1 MKHVLSTAVLAVSIT
16 LALAACGNKSAEP
29 AKDAAAPASK
39 ADAHAEEAEQALT
52 GKLNSYIDC
61 YNDVDSGIHQGI
73 GYYTSW
79 MKDPKAGPTGRE
91 ERPIGPPDLDADD
104 LKTCDAAIPTAIAA
118 APALPE
124 LDKAA
129 KAYLDSLHTLQPL
142 THAAYDYYKREDF
155 EDDGYA
161 RGKAMHAPLMD
172 ALAAFVQASGVFST
186 ALEAENDRAQQAQLQ
201 ALEKQEG
208 RTRTYYRLA
217 IMMEAKSL
225 MDLMAED
232 DFDVVQGR
240 ARLDAFNT
248 IADEAHAKVAD
259 QEPGKMD
266 WNSFETAAENFR
278 REGKERIKR
287 VAEKTAYT
295 DFEQRMLDSPSHAP
309 QGSAGRLLNEYNSL
323 VFQSNRQ

>member
-1 MKHVLSTAVLAVSIT
+1 
-16 LALAACGNKSAEP
+16 
-29 AKDAAAPASK
+29 
-39 ADAHAEEAEQALT
+39 
-52 GKLNSYIDC
+52 
-61 YNDVDSGIHQGI
+61 
-73 GYYTSW
+73 

-91 ERPIGPPDLDADD
+91 ERPIGPPDLDAND

-161 RGKAMHAPLMD
+161 RGKAMHAPLME

-248 IADEAHAKVAD
+248 IADEAHAKVATRSRARWTGTASRPPRRISVARARSASSAWSTRPRTPTSSSACWIRRRMPRRAR
-259 QEPGKMD
+259 PG
-266 WNSFETAAENFR
+266 AC
-278 REGKERIKR
+278 
-287 VAEKTAYT
+287 
-295 DFEQRMLDSPSHAP
+295 
-309 QGSAGRLLNEYNSL
+309 
-323 VFQSNRQ
+323 